1 VRYILDKVDLAS
13 IFDGSTAGRDPM
25 AAFGKSSRRH
35 TKKTLGVVLEKPVG
49 PENKKRWS
57 FFWGIH
63 GKFSGD
69 CMCMSGRLW
78 YVSELALNNKWN
90 GF

>member
-1 VRYILDKVDLAS
+1 
-13 IFDGSTAGRDPM
+13 M
-25 AAFGKSSRRH
+25 AAFGKSSRRD
-35 TKKTLGVVLEKPVG
+35 TKTPVS

-57 FFWGIH
+57 FFCGIH
-63 GKFSGD
+63 GKFSGE

-90 GF
+90 GFFTPKKEKVSFKGHLDVGYAVLGQSQ

>member
-1 VRYILDKVDLAS
+1 MRYILDKVDLAS

-57 FFWGIH
+57 FFGVSMVNFQ
-63 GKFSGD
+63 GSVCVCLVGSG
-69 CMCMSGRLW
+69 MSQ
-78 YVSELALNNKWN
+78 N
-90 GF
+90 